1 MKPRSNNAI
10 ERMVAVLNGDILRE
24 IRTADTCIRQ
34 ADCLQ
39 REYHP
44 VVQRQMA
51 LCAAAALANA
61 TALAAEVLA
70 LGGVPVDPG
79 TQLQKGPAHSRP
91 PESGP
96 VRARTMLAHYRSRLR
111 MAERLGLLR
120 LREVFQQIVNTK
132 EWHLAHCGLMQ
143 PGDPAGRYLYS

>member
-1 MKPRSNNAI
+1 MKPRSNDAI

-24 IRTADTCIRQ
+24 IRMADTCIRQ

-39 REYHP
+39 KEYHP

-61 TALAAEVLA
+61 TALAAEVLV

-79 TQLQKGPAHSRP
+79 VQLREGPAHSRP
-91 PESGP
+91 VQGQPGAGSSHAGTLPEPAPDGGETGAAAAPRGFPADRQYEGMAFGP
-96 VRARTMLAHYRSRLR
+96 QRARSGRRPGR
-111 MAERLGLLR
+111 
-120 LREVFQQIVNTK
+120 QIFV
-132 EWHLAHCGLMQ
+132 
-143 PGDPAGRYLYS
+143 